1 MQSEAYEGS
10 QAEMRASSGPP
21 HISIVQSELAQAEV
35 RPNMLSGLESGG

>member
-10 QAEMRASSGPP
+10 QAEVRASSRPT

-35 RPNMLSGLESGG
+35 RQG

>member
-10 QAEMRASSGPP
+10 QAEVGASSRPT

-35 RPNMLSGLESGG
+35 RQK

>member
-10 QAEMRASSGPP
+10 QAEAGASSRPS

-35 RPNMLSGLESGG
+35 RPSMQSGLESGG